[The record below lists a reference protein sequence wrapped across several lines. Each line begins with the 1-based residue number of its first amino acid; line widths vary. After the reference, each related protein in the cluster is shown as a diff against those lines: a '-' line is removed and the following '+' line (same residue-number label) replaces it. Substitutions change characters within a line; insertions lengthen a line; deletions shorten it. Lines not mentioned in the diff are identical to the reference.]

1 MANQN
6 TVTSISSDFNK
17 TLIGKNTTFKGDI
30 KTDTP
35 ILIQGHFEGK
45 IESTGPIEVAESGS
59 FNAEISCREL
69 TLVGNG
75 EGKINCSEIMRFTQ
89 TGVFNGDLVTKDLV
103 VVEGAVFNGTCTTK
117 R

>member
-1 MANQN
+1 MANQYN
-6 TVTSISSDFNK
+6 GTSISSDFNK

-35 ILIQGHFEGK
+35 ILIQGHFEGT
-45 IESTGPIEVAESGS
+45 IESTGPIEVADTGT
-59 FNAEISCREL
+59 FDAEISCKEL
-69 TLVGNG
+69 TLIGSG
-75 EGKINCSEIMRFTQ
+75 KGKIICTEIMRFTE

-103 VVEGAVFNGTCTTK
+103 VVEGAEFNGTCTTK